1 LPYIIPNV
9 SSSTIFSRSGWR
21 DLFGPIWAVLIK
33 VQYNCPVVLPDQFF
47 KCPPKW
53 SIRKYKKSSQIK
65 SNGRKLGGNK
75 EKKKQKQE
83 SQVVDLVIQIN
94 QHHCMQDDFCP
105 NVWVCSIIQPFGH
118 VRHLQMK
125 MVHFLSL

>member
-1 LPYIIPNV
+1 M
-9 SSSTIFSRSGWR
+9 SSLFSRSGWR

-47 KCPPKW
+47 KWPPKW
-53 SIRKYKKSSQIK
+53 SIRKKIKIKKSNQIK
-65 SNGRKLGGNK
+65 SNGRKIGGKIK

-83 SQVVDLVIQIN
+83 SQVVDLVIRIN
-94 QHHCMQDDFCP
+94 QHQGMQDDFCP
-105 NVWVCSIIQPFGH
+105 NMWVCSIIQPFGH
-118 VRHLQMK
+118 VHHLQMK